1 MGEARDN
8 KLIKLLD
15 LILDA
20 SAESVQTLSCPFC
33 NGALGIQFVSVQSDR
48 SYRKSRKNMSLHVHC
63 KECPWDS
70 VADGLPREPPWVE
83 KLGPRIQTS
92 VTVLDGHR
100 AGNKRA
106 VPQTKGAAD
115 DLLALRKAKR
125 SERKK
130 KSIPLAKV
138 KRGLGLR

>member
-1 MGEARDN
+1 MSQTRDN
-8 KLIKLLD
+8 KLTKLLD
-15 LILDA
+15 LILEA
-20 SAESVQTLSCPFC
+20 SAESVQILSCPFC
-33 NGALGIQFVSVQSDR
+33 NGDLSIQFVSVQSDR

-130 KSIPLAKV
+130 KSIPLAEV
-138 KRGLGLR
+138 KRELGLR

>member
-1 MGEARDN
+1 MKKSG
-8 KLIKLLD
+8 I
-15 LILDA
+15 I
-20 SAESVQTLSCPFC
+20 
-33 NGALGIQFVSVQSDR
+33 ALGLLALGSVSAFAAEEPAKVLYYLNGQSISIAVQSDG
-48 SYRKSRKNMSLHVHC
+48 SYRKTRKSMSLHVHC

-115 DLLALRKAKR
+115 DLLALRTAKR